1 MTIYSSHQDFAVE
14 MLRTTNCIERC
25 TLEAR
30 ALAGLNNK
38 AVQLDLIHRA
48 MNHRPHQADY

>member
-1 MTIYSSHQDFAVE
+1 MTYESRQDFAVT

-38 AVQLDLIHRA
+38 AAQLDQLHRA
-48 MNHRPHQADY
+48 MNHRSHQAEY